1 MLLADTFTNP
11 SSRTP
16 LGIGMNPNMNMNMN
30 PNMNLNMNMNTMG
43 MGLNASAINMG
54 VDFTTNENFNS
65 GGIGNGLSNGLA
77 SGAGIG
83 GGSGGVGG
91 NSFSQIS
98 TLSPQQI
105 LQQANEAKSNNQSDN
120 NSTPQLN
127 LNEFGIF

>member
-1 MLLADTFTNP
+1 
-11 SSRTP
+11 
-16 LGIGMNPNMNMNMN
+16 
-30 PNMNLNMNMNTMG
+30 
-43 MGLNASAINMG
+43 MG